1 MTQPTKSLGPWIDEF
16 LLQEPEEIRAEVQR
30 ILAKEDASI
39 SESELQRLR
48 NASKWLDEQLTRVRQ
63 QRDAAEV
70 RAKEAERRV
79 HDLESEL
86 ASMRNSRTVE
96 SG

>member
-1 MTQPTKSLGPWIDEF
+1 MTQPTKSLEPWIEEF
-16 LLQEPEEIRAEVQR
+16 LLQEPEEIRAEVRQ

-39 SESELQRLR
+39 PESEVQKLR
-48 NASKWLDEQLTRVRQ
+48 AANKWFDEQVTHVRQ

-86 ASMRNSRTVE
+86 ASMRNSRAVE
-96 SG
+96 SS